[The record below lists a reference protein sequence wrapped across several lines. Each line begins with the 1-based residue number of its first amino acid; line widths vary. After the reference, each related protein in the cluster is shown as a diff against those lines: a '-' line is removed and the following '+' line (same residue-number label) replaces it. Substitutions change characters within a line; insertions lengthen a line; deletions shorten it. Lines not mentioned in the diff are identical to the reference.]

1 MGSGLERNL
10 QRRRGLCI
18 PALKLFGHEPLLDN
32 TNEPQE
38 KVYSLGNHRIKHG
51 LIVKSYNFDSIS
63 SPVSTIPLQSL
74 VLFLDSRH
82 PKIPKTSFPRPSEW
96 NFTENKKVYYILDE
110 FSYPP
115 SRKHGLISAFRD
127 NSVEL
132 ETDGGIVVTP
142 WISIYKVIEIGDF
155 VEVTSGLQKDQ
166 RGWVDEVN
174 LHTQVANIIRMADEG
189 KPFSDIL
196 RCVEY

>member
-1 MGSGLERNL
+1 L
-10 QRRRGLCI
+10 
-18 PALKLFGHEPLLDN
+18 
-32 TNEPQE
+32 
-38 KVYSLGNHRIKHG
+38 
-51 LIVKSYNFDSIS
+51 IS

-96 NFTENKKVYYILDE
+96 NFTENEKVYYILDE

-115 SRKHGLISAFRD
+115 SRKRGLISAFRD

-132 ETDGGIVVTP
+132 ETDEGIVVAP

-174 LHTQVANIIRMADEG
+174 LHTRVANIIRMADKG
-189 KPFSDIL
+189 KPFSDHPEVRRIL
-196 RCVEY
+196 NDCPPHNLIPVRLSRSTSMY